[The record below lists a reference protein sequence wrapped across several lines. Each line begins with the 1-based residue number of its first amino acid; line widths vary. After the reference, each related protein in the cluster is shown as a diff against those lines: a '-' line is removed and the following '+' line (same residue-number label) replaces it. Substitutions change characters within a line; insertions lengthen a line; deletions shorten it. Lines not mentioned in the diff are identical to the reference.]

1 MPRFFHPNT
10 KHHCWLEPT
19 FWIGTVLIGNVIP
32 LALLVF
38 APSATMLTVSAIL
51 VLIGIYATEKI
62 WVEAP
67 QRIPLA

>member
-1 MPRFFHPNT
+1 MIT
-10 KHHCWLEPT
+10 KGRYKNM
-19 FWIGTVLIGNVIP
+19 FWIVAVMLGNVLP
-32 LALLVF
+32 LALLIF
-38 APSATMLTVSAIL
+38 APSATVLTIAAVL